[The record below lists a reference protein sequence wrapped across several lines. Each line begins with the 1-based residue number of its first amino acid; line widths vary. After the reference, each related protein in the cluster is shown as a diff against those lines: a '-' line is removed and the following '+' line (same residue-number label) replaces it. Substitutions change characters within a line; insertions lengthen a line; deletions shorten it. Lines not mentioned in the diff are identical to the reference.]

1 MTSESENKNDVLQ
14 SKVEELR
21 RENIRLKNIIANL
34 VLDLEIKSEELKN
47 IQIPGGVFK
56 RAE

>member
-14 SKVEELR
+14 SKVEKLR
-21 RENIRLKNIIANL
+21 RENIGLKNIIVNP